1 MENLIKTLKIQ
12 SKNETCKLLH
22 HIDIKIIHSGS
33 LGFFGSIIFFQ
44 ISYTKVSKKSPG
56 QIFGKVL
63 PYNIEDVITI
73 YNLKEKKIVEEK
85 KQK

>member
-12 SKNETCKLLH
+12 SKNKTCN

-33 LGFFGSIIFFQ
+33 LEFFGSIVFFQ
-44 ISYTKVSKKSPG
+44 ISYTKVSKKFPG
-56 QIFGKVL
+56 QSFGKVL
-63 PYNIEDVITI
+63 PCNIEDVITI
-73 YNLKEKKIVEEK
+73 YNLKGKKIVEEK